1 MNEVKV
7 CNTIQYKSNTMQFS
21 CIVQIKFKLVIVLKK
36 LVNSCPTIQYNTIR
50 SASLSVSVSIFSYE
64 RIACTQCVLLSVSVA
79 VFHRMNE
86 GIQYSTINM
95 LLRQKATL
103 YGGKSYCFL
112 TITE

>member
-1 MNEVKV
+1 MVEILINNVSD
-7 CNTIQYKSNTMQFS
+7 TIGVGVFFQS
-21 CIVQIKFKLVIVLKK
+21 
-36 LVNSCPTIQYNTIR
+36 
-50 SASLSVSVSIFSYE
+50 SLSVSVSVFSYE